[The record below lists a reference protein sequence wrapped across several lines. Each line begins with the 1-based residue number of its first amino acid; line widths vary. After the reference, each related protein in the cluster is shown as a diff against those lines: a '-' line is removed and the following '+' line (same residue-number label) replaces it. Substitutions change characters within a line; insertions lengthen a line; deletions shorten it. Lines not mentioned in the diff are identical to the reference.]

1 MRVLYYEL
9 VKTVGSLRMNAH
21 KHISTKV
28 PVLLSTI
35 AESGGL
41 YLRSAMD
48 VPKNSH
54 MYRAM
59 LR

>member
-1 MRVLYYEL
+1 
-9 VKTVGSLRMNAH
+9 MNAH
-21 KHISTKV
+21 KYISTKV

-35 AESGGL
+35 AESVGL